1 LLKGV
6 AQRLRSCLR
15 EGDTVARLGGDEFMV
30 VLPAIAHAE
39 DAARV
44 GQRILDALSVPF
56 NFEGHE
62 LHIGVSIGI
71 ALYPNDGKSAE
82 ALLKNADIAMYR
94 AKEQGRNNYQ
104 FYTPALNDM
113 AFERLT
119 LENSLRRA
127 LERREFVV
135 HYQPQ
140 VSLNTGQ
147 IVGMEAL
154 VRWRHPE
161 LGLVAPMKFIPVAEE
176 TGLIV
181 PIGEWVL
188 QMACAQNKAWQEAGF
203 PPLRVTVNLSAR
215 FFRRKDLM
223 ETVARILKETGLDP
237 DYLELELTE
246 GTTMENAEATIR
258 TLHELKEMGVHLS
271 IDDFGTGYSSLSYLK
286 RFPLATLKIDR
297 LFVQDITTSSDG
309 AVITLAIIA
318 MAHSL
323 GLKVIAEGVETEEQL
338 AFLRAHRCDE
348 MQGYLF
354 SRPIP
359 AEAFTQLLRE
369 GRRLTLK
376 KPSE

>member
-1 LLKGV
+1 MLKGV